1 MQTNRKVTGFAPRT
15 HEGAVVNRTTAEQDL
30 IRSVLSCML
39 FENTFY
45 ESGESIAERITSL
58 VKNVEPYFAA
68 NLAVTARTDYNLRHA
83 PLWLIASLLK
93 DKKNNSLIRDLVYNV
108 IQRPDELGEILAM
121 FLGDAASDS
130 HNNKPIPRQL
140 RLGIAD
146 AFTKFDAYRLG
157 KYNRKDRAVT
167 LRDAMFISRPKPK
180 DEEQAAVFKR
190 LADDILESPDT
201 WEVALSGGANKRET
215 FERLMAENKL
225 GAMAAIRNLRNMTES
240 GISTGK
246 IKEYLLSMNVSRVL
260 PFRFYVAAKI
270 EPVFETELETLMLRA
285 LESQPKLKGKTRL
298 LVDTSGS
305 MQTTISG
312 RSVVTAQEAGA
323 VLGSMIRELGEEV
336 RAFSFAST
344 TIEVPARRGFAFVDS
359 FRTGQ
364 VGHGTD
370 FQQAYNFA
378 KNAAPGFDRTIFVS
392 DMQSWSRVPAPDG
405 IGYMM
410 NVASYENAIGYGP
423 SWTNIDGFSASAL
436 KWMVEY
442 ERGLS

>member
-1 MQTNRKVTGFAPRT
+1 LLYNYVQAEEEGIMQSNKKIIGLAPRT

-39 FENTFY
+39 FEDTFY
-45 ESGESIAERITSL
+45 ESGESIAERITGL

-83 PLWLIASLLK
+83 PLWLIAALLK
-93 DKKNNSLIRDLVYNV
+93 DRKNNSLIRDLVYNV

-121 FLGDAASDS
+121 FLGEAASNPCD
-130 HNNKPIPRQL
+130 NKPIPRQL

-190 LADDILESPDT
+190 LADGTLESPDT
-201 WEVALSGGANKRET
+201 WEVALSGGANKRKT

-225 GAMAAIRNLRNMTES
+225 GAMAAIRNLRNMTEA
-240 GISTGK
+240 GIDTYK

-285 LESQPKLKGKTRL
+285 LESQPKLKGKTSL
-298 LVDTSGS
+298 LVDTS
-305 MQTTISG
+305 
-312 RSVVTAQEAGA
+312 
-323 VLGSMIRELGEEV
+323 
-336 RAFSFAST
+336 
-344 TIEVPARRGFAFVDS
+344 
-359 FRTGQ
+359 
-364 VGHGTD
+364 
-370 FQQAYNFA
+370 
-378 KNAAPGFDRTIFVS
+378 
-392 DMQSWSRVPAPDG
+392 
-405 IGYMM
+405 
-410 NVASYENAIGYGP
+410 
-423 SWTNIDGFSASAL
+423 
-436 KWMVEY
+436 
-442 ERGLS
+442 